1 MPDIE
6 KVSFN
11 MSVVDLGQVDLL
23 VEQGFYSSRTD
34 FLVAAVRNLLQNHS
48 PTVRQAVE
56 HRAMILGVAVYG
68 KSELE
73 RRAAEGNP
81 LDIRVV
87 GVLKIDDDVTPE
99 LARAAIRSV
108 TVFGK
113 FRARPEVISALMFR
127 KEKPE
132 RAAQTNREQRPA
144 REPNGPK
151 REVPGGGS
159 EIDPRDL

>member
-1 MPDIE
+1 MPDTE

-34 FLVAAVRNLLQNHS
+34 FLVASVRNLLQNHS

-56 HRAMILGVAVYG
+56 HRAMILGMAVY
-68 KSELE
+68 SREDLE
-73 RRAAEGNP
+73 RRVAAEEP
-81 LDIRVV
+81 ADIRVV
-87 GVLKIDDDVTPE
+87 GVLKIEDDVTPE

-108 TVFGK
+108 TVFGRL
-113 FRARPEVISALMFR
+113 RARPEVVAALIHR
-127 KEKPE
+127 
-132 RAAQTNREQRPA
+132 RGRQEQDVA
-144 REPNGPK
+144 REVSSREGP
-151 REVPGGGS
+151 RHEVPGGGH